1 MCGYFV
7 SFEMFTSQARI
18 DRKTGPDDLGRF
30 EYLQALVTEFQDT
43 DRQGAKEEILAN
55 LANFAYDPI
64 NYDHFRKLNVV
75 DLFMDMLTEENE
87 QFVEFGI
94 GGLCN
99 CSLDKEIKQ
108 HIVDNGGLSL
118 VINCLS
124 SSNEE
129 TVLSA
134 ITTLMFLTTP
144 QTQEETSSQEVV
156 ECMEKF
162 AASSNSRL
170 SNLARVFLQ
179 DYCKRTHS
187 QEKRD

>member
-1 MCGYFV
+1 MKA
-7 SFEMFTSQARI
+7 SEMFTSQARI
-18 DRKTGPDDLGRF
+18 DSKTGPDNLGRF

-43 DRQGAKEEILAN
+43 DKQGSKEEILAN
-55 LANFAYDPI
+55 LANFGYDPI
-64 NYDHFRKLNVV
+64 NYGHFRKLNVL

-87 QFVEFGI
+87 KFVEFGI

-99 CSLDKEIKQ
+99 CSLDKENKQ
-108 HIVDNGGLSL
+108 HIIENGGIPL

-144 QTQEETSSQEVV
+144 QTQEEITSEPVVDCMERFSTSSN
-156 ECMEKF
+156 
-162 AASSNSRL
+162 ARL
-170 SNLARVFLQ
+170 SNLAKVFLQ
-179 DYCKRTHS
+179 DYCKRSEHDVTNTN
-187 QEKRD
+187 

>member
-1 MCGYFV
+1 
-7 SFEMFTSQARI
+7 MFTSQARI
-18 DRKTGPDDLGRF
+18 DSKTGPDNLGRF

-43 DRQGAKEEILAN
+43 DKQGSKEEILAN
-55 LANFAYDPI
+55 LANFGYDPI
-64 NYDHFRKLNVV
+64 NYGHFRKLNVL

-87 QFVEFGI
+87 KFVEFGI

-99 CSLDKEIKQ
+99 CSLDKENKQ
-108 HIVDNGGLSL
+108 HIIENGGIPL

-144 QTQEETSSQEVV
+144 QTQEEITSEPVV
-156 ECMEKF
+156 DCMERF
-162 AASSNSRL
+162 STFSNARL
-170 SNLARVFLQ
+170 SNVAKVFLQ
-179 DYCKRTHS
+179 DYCKRSKHDVTNTN
-187 QEKRD
+187 

>member
-1 MCGYFV
+1 
-7 SFEMFTSQARI
+7 MFTSQARI

-75 DLFMDMLTEENE
+75 DLFMGEL
-87 QFVEFGI
+87 QI
-94 GGLCN
+94 CIQWY
-99 CSLDKEIKQ
+99 KEIKQ

-144 QTQEETSSQEVV
+144 QTQDEISSQEVV

>member
-1 MCGYFV
+1 
-7 SFEMFTSQARI
+7 MFTSQARI

-144 QTQEETSSQEVV
+144 QTQEEISSQEVV